1 MSTKGET
8 PDSQSSQIG
17 SSYNLNQIATSLQ
30 WRTELSR
37 TASIRYQPES
47 MNIGDY
53 QDRPSTPS
61 NMLIVFLG
69 DRSPSEAARPKP
81 ESSYRERSPIR
92 PPTRFTSAQGAN
104 HESVQSQITRRRH
117 ALRAGSKPCNTS
129 SIDTAGSVVASLR
142 SRRRRSASPRASRQ
156 LQRECDM
163 LVLVLEQQRF
173 EQAMRAKQERQ
184 ASDHTDSVHTKYI
197 RNEDESRQ
205 DLSGADR

>member
-47 MNIGDY
+47 MNI
-53 QDRPSTPS
+53 
-61 NMLIVFLG
+61 G